1 MKNANLNLDFKT
13 LLPKLKKAQEVLLKH
28 AVFIALILVLL
39 VYVFIVQKINQFAN
53 AEPTASA
60 QTVALAKAAVPRI
73 DKSAIQQI
81 QSLENTNTQTQALFE
96 QARNNP
102 FQE

>member
-1 MKNANLNLDFKT
+1 MKNSNLNLDLKN
-13 LLPKLKKAQEVLLKH
+13 LVPRLKKAQQLLLRH
-28 AVFIALILVLL
+28 ALFIALIAVLL
-39 VYVFIVQKINQFAN
+39 VYVFMVWKINQLAN
-53 AEPTASA
+53 AEPSTDA
-60 QTVALAKAAVPRI
+60 QAVALAKANVPRI

-81 QSLENTNTQTQALFE
+81 QSLEQTNTQAQALFE